1 MSTVYFNIVLLLIYE
16 YEQDNKSILAKGR
29 LKQNVKFWKYIG
41 SSDFVIDVIKN
52 GYKIPFFSLPPSS
65 EFKNN
70 KSAKKQSSFVS
81 EAIQDLLD
89 KGLILECKVRPH
101 IVNWRGHK
109 TSPTVVD
116 LKGRRCQKLQSK
128 SALSCEIFQIHS
140 LFRNGFIKNPKSK
153 FNRNRK

>member
-1 MSTVYFNIVLLLIYE
+1 M
-16 YEQDNKSILAKGR
+16 
-29 LKQNVKFWKYIG
+29 QNAKFWKYIG

-70 KSAKKQSSFVS
+70 RSAKKESSFVS

-89 KGLILECKVRPH
+89 KGLIVVSKVRPR

-109 TSPTVVD
+109 TSPKVMS
-116 LKGRRCQKLQSK
+116 LKGRLCQKVRSK
-128 SALSCEIFQIHS
+128 STLSCEIIQIHG
-140 LFRNGFIKNPKSK
+140 LFRHGFINSPQSK
-153 FNRNRK
+153 FNRNRR